1 MPVSTISSLN
11 RTLQETQGWLDDLS
25 GRAPFEVPEQ
35 AYAGLRAVL
44 HAVRDRLTVEE
55 AAHLGSQ
62 LPQLVRG
69 IYYEGWRPAL
79 APNDERTVEAFLEH
93 VRSSLGGNP
102 QERLPL
108 EPATRT
114 ILAFLAEHV
123 DPGEMRHVVEQ
134 MPEEI
139 KALFPAASAAS

>member
-1 MPVSTISSLN
+1 MRARRSSAPVDRPPTAPLN
-11 RTLQETQGWLDDLS
+11 ELS
-25 GRAPFEVPEQ
+25 GREPFEVPEQ

-55 AAHLGSQ
+55 AAHLGAQ

-69 IYYEGWRPAL
+69 IYYEGWRPSM
-79 APNDERTVEAFLEH
+79 APNDEKTVDEFLAH

-123 DPGEMRHVVEQ
+123 DPGEMRHVVDQ
-134 MPEEI
+134 MPKDI
-139 KALFPAASAAS
+139 KGLFAETPAA